1 MDLTGLVA
9 RDPVIGRIAERA
21 LRAQG
26 GRRAA
31 VLGAAGSSPTFFA
44 AALSRIAARPVTL
57 VFAHSDEADEA
68 FDELCSAGGGI
79 NATHLPAL
87 ETIPGEGSSS
97 VSLDALAERLMTV
110 RTLTHWAAEPSEQPR
125 VFVTTISA
133 LMQGVPSLAS
143 IGRLLRTVSVGESIP
158 GGPAGLVRWLDTA
171 GYTRA
176 DSIDEP
182 GQFATRGGI
191 VDIFPPGDPA
201 ASSADAGE
209 ASLGGVPIRLDFFG
223 DEIEKIVEV
232 DLRTMAADRA
242 VKSAQL
248 VCADPGS
255 IQSDAGTVNPA
266 TLIPKSSLVI
276 LNEVLELTEQGR
288 GYYERLI
295 NSAGISGPPA
305 VFKALQE
312 HSAGVIELTSIGQYA
327 SGDRGGDHMLSLPV
341 SPVPPLDHEVSI
353 AIAELGA
360 LATGTADGQEV
371 PKLHPVILCQN
382 DGELQRLRELITE
395 FAPAAKDLI
404 DARVQYLHAGFVWG
418 DAGTATLFLPYSELL
433 HRFTAR
439 RRRGRV
445 RLRSGRAMD
454 TFLELEIGDYVV
466 HQDYGIARF
475 TGLVMLRP
483 RDLHRSINERMQ
495 GLSATKED
503 EQLQEYL
510 TLEFDGSAKLHVPA
524 VKVDL
529 VQKYIGGGGG
539 SPAKPGQRG
548 RPKSGPTLSKLGG
561 DRWKVQKA
569 RVAESVRDLAAEL
582 LRVRAAR
589 ESLPGHAFPADTAWQ
604 KAFEDEFP
612 WDETEDQLAAMQ
624 EIKRDMTSPRPMDRL
639 LCGDVGFGK
648 TELAIRAAFKAAE
661 DGRQVAVLVPT
672 TVLAEQHEHT
682 FRGRF
687 ADYPFKVESISRFK
701 TDAEVKE
708 VLERLAF
715 GQVDV
720 IIGTHRLLSKDVI
733 FKNLGLVIVDE
744 EQRFGVEHK
753 EKLLSLRMTADVL
766 TLSAT
771 PIPRTL
777 HMGMMGLRDIS
788 SLTTAPVDRRAVVT
802 EVIPQNPARLK
813 QIIEREL
820 TRDGQVFYVHNRVHD
835 IHSVA
840 DDVQKLA
847 PNARIVVG
855 HGQMP
860 PHELEE
866 VMHKFMTRPPQADIL
881 VSTTIIESGIDIPT
895 ANTMIIEDADRFGLA
910 DLHQLRGRV
919 GRSKHRGYCYLL
931 LPDNRPLREKAKQR
945 LKALEQFSML
955 GAGFKIA
962 MRDLEIRGAGNI
974 LGPEQSGHIAAV
986 GYDMYCQLLERA
998 VKGLKNESIAI
1009 PSECSI
1015 EIGVGGG
1022 GSIPKPYIPSDM
1034 RRLEAYRRI
1043 ALAAN
1048 AEELGKVRADLIA
1061 AYGDLPEPTQRLLQL
1076 AQLRTG
1082 ARAAG
1087 VRLIFIRDPDII
1099 FRTSDPAATAAA
1111 LTSPPASTSPE
1122 RQLGD
1127 ASRLSSPTSPERKLG
1142 DASRL
1147 SARDSALGPRH
1158 STLASASIGQVTIL
1172 PPQGPNQLP
1181 EVYLRPTSPAMLE
1194 GPTLLTI
1201 LNRRFSPEPEEGKD
1215 SSPQSRANGSGAQ
1228 AEPEDR
1234 KRAGLGHA
1242 LPFRDTEDRK
1252 SGGTPPAPQQ
1262 VSTKKPS
1269 MKPPPMSKDLKAIK
1283 KSIRGAGSSGKQ
1295 PGV

>member
-1 MDLTGLVA
+1 VDIASLVA
-9 RDPVIGRIAERA
+9 RDPLIGRIAERA

-44 AALSRIAARPVTL
+44 AALSRTAARPVAL

-68 FDELCSAGGGI
+68 FDELSSAGI
-79 NATHLPAL
+79 TAVHLPAL
-87 ETIPGEGSSS
+87 ETLPGESS
-97 VSLDALAERLMTV
+97 VSLDALAERLATV
-110 RTLTHWAAEPSEQPR
+110 RTLTHWAADPPQGPR

-133 LMQGVPSLAS
+133 LMQGVPHLAS
-143 IGRLLRTVSVGESIP
+143 IESVLRTVTVGDSIKA
-158 GGPAGLVRWLDTA
+158 GPAGLVRWLDSA
-171 GYTRA
+171 GYTRVE
-176 DSIDEP
+176 SIEEP

-191 VDIFPPGDPA
+191 LDIFPPGDPA
-201 ASSADAGE
+201 SSDATSD
-209 ASLGGVPIRLDFFG
+209 ASLGGVPVRLDFFG
-223 DEIEKIVEV
+223 DDVEKIVEV
-232 DLRTMAADRA
+232 DLQTMAADRV
-242 VKSAQL
+242 VKSVQL
-248 VCADPGS
+248 VCADPKTV
-255 IQSDAGTVNPA
+255 QSDAGTVNPA

-288 GYYERLI
+288 GYFERLI

-305 VFKALQE
+305 IFKALQE
-312 HSAGVIELTSIGQYA
+312 HSSGVIELTAIGQYT
-327 SGDRGGDHMLSLPV
+327 SGEDHMLALPV
-341 SPVPPLDHEVSI
+341 SPVPPLDHEVSV
-353 AIAELGA
+353 AIAELGS
-360 LATGTADGQEV
+360 LATGTAEGQ

-404 DARVQYLHAGFVWG
+404 DSRVQYLHAGFVWG
-418 DAGTATLFLPYSELL
+418 DAGGGKATLFLPYSELL

-483 RDLHRSINERMQ
+483 RDLHRTVDERMK

-503 EQLQEYL
+503 DQLQEYL

-529 VQKYIGGGGG
+529 VQKYIGGGGSAPG
-539 SPAKPGQRG
+539 KPGGRG

-589 ESLPGHAFPADTAWQ
+589 ESLPGHAFPADTPWQ
-604 KAFEDEFP
+604 KAFEEEFP
-612 WDETEDQLAAMQ
+612 YDETEDQLAALQ

-672 TVLAEQHEHT
+672 TVLAEQHENT

-701 TDAEVKE
+701 TDAEVNE
-708 VLERLAF
+708 VLQRLAF

-720 IIGTHRLLSKDVI
+720 IIGTHRLLSKDVV
-733 FKNLGLVIVDE
+733 FKNLGLVVVDE

-998 VKGLKNESIAI
+998 VKGLKNETIAI
-1009 PSECSI
+1009 PSETAV
-1015 EIGVGGG
+1015 EIGVS

-1043 ALAAN
+1043 ALAGN
-1048 AEELGKVRADLIA
+1048 AAELEKVRADLTA

-1087 VRLIFIRDPDII
+1087 VRLIFIRDPDVI

-1111 LTSPPASTSPE
+1111 LTSPE
-1122 RQLGD
+1122 Q
-1127 ASRLSSPTSPERKLG
+1127 KLG

-1147 SARDSALGPRH
+1147 SAPHSALRTQH
-1158 STLASASIGQVTIL
+1158 SALASVGKVTIL
-1172 PPQGPNQLP
+1172 PPPGPGQLP
-1181 EVYLRPTSPAMLE
+1181 EVYFRPHSPAMLE
-1194 GPTLLTI
+1194 GGGATLLAI
-1201 LNRRFSPEPEEGKD
+1201 LNRRFSPQGSDESRATSHEVKAKAGTASSGPPLVTRD
-1215 SSPQSRANGSGAQ
+1215 SSLVPS
-1228 AEPEDR
+1228 
-1234 KRAGLGHA
+1234 
-1242 LPFRDTEDRK
+1242 
-1252 SGGTPPAPQQ
+1252 TPA
-1262 VSTKKPS
+1262 TKKPS
-1269 MKPPPMSKDLKAIK
+1269 MKPPPLSKDLKAIRK
-1283 KSIRGAGSSGKQ
+1283 AIRGAGRNESRGTSHE
-1295 PGV
+1295 